1 MSYTLPAGGSLAIAS
16 TYGTAV
22 TMSAITNATEAVA
35 TLAAGHNVVVGD
47 ILEVTSGWELLNNR
61 VVRVKTVSTNSI
73 TFENIN
79 TTSTTF
85 YPAGEGVGS
94 VRRITAFTT
103 ITQVGA
109 IAFSGG
115 DQQFED
121 TSSVFGRT
129 DTQMPATRTPVVAVT
144 ASALEDDRQAILD
157 CGVDAFLSK
166 PVDRAQLKQ
175 AELAY
180 RRVVLQAYREVADVL
195 IVTDQVRDFIAQSQ
209 TRVGAAREVLRLQR
223 MRYRAGVVSF
233 LEVLDAE
240 RQLFLAEIELAR
252 ANLSQLEA
260 YAELYRALGG
270 GWSDQELAR
279 LTTLSQAR

>member
-1 MSYTLPAGGSLAIAS
+1 MSYTLPVGGSLAIAS

-35 TLAAGHNVVVGD
+35 TLAAGHNVVAGD

-115 DQQFED
+115 DQQFAD

-129 DTQMPATRTPVVAVT
+129 DTQMPATRTPVVAEITIHEDPSLPFYSVIRTAQETGNPVALRVT
-144 ASALEDDRQAILD
+144 GGNGSRTFHNGFVSMAQFTTLERNATE
-157 CGVDAFLSK
+157 K
-166 PVDRAQLKQ
+166 RA
-175 AELAY
+175 
-180 RRVVLQAYREVADVL
+180 
-195 IVTDQVRDFIAQSQ
+195 
-209 TRVGAAREVLRLQR
+209 
-223 MRYRAGVVSF
+223 VSF
-233 LEVLDAE
+233 TGVAE
-240 RQLFLAEIELAR
+240 PTR
-252 ANLSQLEA
+252 
-260 YAELYRALGG
+260 YA
-270 GWSDQELAR
+270 
-279 LTTLSQAR
+279 T